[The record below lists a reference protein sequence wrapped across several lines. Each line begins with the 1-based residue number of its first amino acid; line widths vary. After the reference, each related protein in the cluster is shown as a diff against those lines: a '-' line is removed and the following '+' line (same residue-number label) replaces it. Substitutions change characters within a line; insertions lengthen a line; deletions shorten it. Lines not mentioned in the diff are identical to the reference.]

1 MLIVRDK
8 SPIPREFLGS
18 VVALGNFDGLHLGHQ
33 SVISAALGIA
43 RQSGKPVSVLTFEPN
58 PRRVFRPD
66 LPILR
71 IVPFS
76 EKARLL
82 KNMSVRFMR
91 VIHFTRSFG
100 ATTAEEFVDNILV
113 GELKVSHVVTGDDFI
128 FGHNRQGNV
137 GFLQKQAAAKN
148 FGYSICP
155 QVTVGGERC
164 SSTRIRG
171 LLTNGQ
177 VEDVSTLMGRP
188 YSITGIVRA
197 GEKRGRQL
205 GFPTANIRPG
215 RLFVPVSGVY
225 AVQVKLRGQL
235 VKGVANLGIRPTFNE
250 DSHLLLEVH
259 MFDWDKEIYDEHIE
273 VVFRK
278 YIRPEKRFEG
288 LEALKAQISEDCAAA
303 RNILM

>member
-8 SPIPREFLGS
+8 SSLFTEFLGS

-82 KNMSVRFMR
+82 KNMGVSAMR
-91 VIHFTRSFG
+91 VIHFTKAF
-100 ATTAEEFVDNILV
+100 AQTTAEEFIDKILID
-113 GELKVSHVVTGDDFI
+113 ELKVSHVVTGDNFI
-128 FGHNRQGNV
+128 FGHNRQGTV
-137 GFLQKQAAAKN
+137 SFLQKQAATKN

-155 QVTVGGERC
+155 QVMVGIERC
-164 SSTRIRG
+164 SSTRIRS
-171 LLTNGQ
+171 LLTDGK
-177 VEDVSTLMGRP
+177 VDDVSTILGRS

-197 GEKRGRQL
+197 GDKRGRTL
-205 GFPTANIRPG
+205 GFPTVNIRPG
-215 RLFVPVSGVY
+215 RLFVPANGVY
-225 AVQVKLRGQL
+225 AVHVKVRGML
-235 VKGVANLGIRPTFNE
+235 IKGVANLGIRPTFNE
-250 DSHLLLEVH
+250 DNRLLLEVH
-259 MFDWDKEIYDEHIE
+259 LFDWDKEIYGEHIE
-273 VVFRK
+273 VIFKK
-278 YIRPEKRFEG
+278 YIRPEMKFDG
-288 LEALKAQISEDCAAA
+288 LEALKIQIADDCAAA
-303 RNILM
+303 KSILM